1 MAPNNFP
8 PLIPI
13 PYYFSQ
19 TISHKQSLNHY
30 LRHHTFRTF
39 LTHTYILVTFH
50 FSEVYIQQDSPR
62 TFPTPTSIEP
72 LRVDED
78 AHPVASDFTPSSSAF
93 TKLSALIT
101 AENKLRYSTVAD
113 LAIGIEEKIEECLE
127 SETGCYMLVT
137 GVAEHMVEE
146 IDEALQGLGIH
157 KMARFTYE
165 QTMESLIVRLMP
177 GAPHE
182 HVLWSFSNRITL
194 KVTNIPGHSVSSL
207 DPVGATRFSV
217 LCQRSKK
224 RAMQASNR
232 VLKRPNSLRLECL
245 KMMNDTNRRAT
256 RNTTPWIPGCS
267 QYFDIDHAGTVAP
280 AGRGLVTPYR
290 TLFDTSQLGDPDIIV
305 SAGEL
310 SEWALRIYRDFE

>member
-1 MAPNNFP
+1 MPAP
-8 PLIPI
+8 
-13 PYYFSQ
+13 
-19 TISHKQSLNHY
+19 T
-30 LRHHTFRTF
+30 
-39 LTHTYILVTFH
+39 
-50 FSEVYIQQDSPR
+50 ESPWA
-62 TFPTPTSIEP
+62 
-72 LRVDED
+72 DED

-93 TKLSALIT
+93 TKLSALIPD
-101 AENKLRYSTVAD
+101 ENKLRYSTAAD
-113 LAIGIEEKIEECLE
+113 LAINIEVKVECLE
-127 SETGCYMLVT
+127 SKTGCYMLVT

-157 KMARFTYE
+157 KVSRFTYE
-165 QTMESLIVRLMP
+165 QTTETLIVRLMP

-194 KVTNIPGHSVSSL
+194 KVINIPGHSVSSL
-207 DPVGATRFSV
+207 DPVGATRFRV

-232 VLKRPNSLRLECL
+232 VLKRPDALRLECW
-245 KMMNDTNRRAT
+245 KMMTDTNQRAS

-267 QYFDIDHAGTVAP
+267 QYFDIDHAVTVAP
-280 AGRGLVTPYR
+280 AGRGLVIPYR